1 MKLLNLVFICNFRMT
16 NEVEHLFTYLFSFR
30 YPLSQVFILFYLLDL
45 SVSETYL
52 KSLTKLVVLSIYYST
67 SVSFGF
73 ICLEVLLLGSHLFQ
87 VVSFYWIVPFVT
99 VLIIFQSFTSILL
112 GTNITSV
119 AFILFRLFFFQL
131 WLKTKTK
138 KHKISCLNHF

>member
-1 MKLLNLVFICNFRMT
+1 MVNKLWPLPAIYEGSSYSTSLSTLLSFHVSHSGGYMKLLNLVFICNFWMT

-52 KSLTKLVVLSIYYST
+52 KSLTKLVVLSINYST

-73 ICLEVLLLGSHLFQ
+73 IYLEVLLLGSHLFQ
-87 VVSFYWIVPFVT
+87 VVSFY
-99 VLIIFQSFTSILL
+99 
-112 GTNITSV
+112 
-119 AFILFRLFFFQL
+119 
-131 WLKTKTK
+131 
-138 KHKISCLNHF
+138 